1 MFSLT
6 KVLYTAVPMS
16 SFQAMEVTV
25 SKATTV
31 ERVSRLLRTNRRRTK
46 PYLVRRVAS
55 LEGRRYPKRLKS
67 FENVSLTELSTDQPV
82 AISEWMYR
90 NKLVAL
96 LSMQH
101 FMRIFTTVL

>member
-1 MFSLT
+1 
-6 KVLYTAVPMS
+6 MS

-82 AISEWMYR
+82 AISIRAKWMYR
-90 NKLVAL
+90 NKLIAL